1 MSNSR
6 RKPPSKM
13 VVMHAT
19 WSMTIQKLAAFLLIR
34 RRGETNGN
42 PLLFVLL
49 PAHTK
54 NEMELLILKE
64 VDRFSV
70 LYAYG
75 LANAEIGHTKR
86 PRPLPTTSFQ
96 LIIRAGPLRASLNKP
111 QLNKYSNISFCCIHL
126 SISSHSLHWTE
137 FFILKCFGKTRSN
150 FMLSKI
156 TRHVD

>member
-1 MSNSR
+1 MQQKAERS
-6 RKPPSKM
+6 
-13 VVMHAT
+13 T
-19 WSMTIQKLAAFLLIR
+19 IIQKLAAFLLIR
-34 RRGETNGN
+34 RKGEANGT

-54 NEMELLILKE
+54 NELELLILKE

-75 LANAEIGHTKR
+75 LANAEIGHPKR

-96 LIIRAGPLRASLNKP
+96 LIIRSGLLRVSLNKP
-111 QLNKYSNISFCCIHL
+111 QPNKYSNISFYCIHL

-137 FFILKCFGKTRSN
+137 F
-150 FMLSKI
+150 
-156 TRHVD
+156 